1 MFVVGGIDSIRNS
14 EGKVKAAE
22 AVVKPLNRAVP
33 MITSDTETLIKFNGA
48 VQVAAGSLL
57 AIGKFKRLAAVALI
71 GSLIPTT
78 YAGHRFW
85 EETDDDRRKQ
95 QWVHFLK
102 NLGLL
107 GGLILV
113 VDSRQKPANRGRRQ
127 TTKRADTKSGKRSAN
142 LARKTKRLEARAEQG
157 VRSAVA
163 DASKLGERSATNLAR
178 TTKRL
183 ESRAEQG
190 ARSAAADASKL
201 VSYVQ
206 DQLSNLSAADASKL
220 VSYVQ
225 DQLSHLTAT

>member
-1 MFVVGGIDSIRNS
+1 MNATQSLARPLLASMFVAGGIDSIRNS

-22 AVVKPLNRAVP
+22 AVVRPLNRAVP
-33 MITSDTETLIKFNGA
+33 ITSDTETLVKFNGA

-57 AIGKFKRLAAVALI
+57 AIGKLKRLSAVVLI

-113 VDSRQKPANRGRRQ
+113 ADTRKKPANRGRRQ
-127 TTKRADTKSGKRSAN
+127 TKKRADTKVARRSAN
-142 LARKTKRLEARAEQG
+142 LARKTKRLESRAEQG

-163 DASKLGERSATNLAR
+163 DASKL
-178 TTKRL
+178 
-183 ESRAEQG
+183 
-190 ARSAAADASKL
+190 
-201 VSYVQ
+201 VSY
-206 DQLSNLSAADASKL
+206 A
-220 VSYVQ
+220 Q
-225 DQLSHLTAT
+225 DQLSHLSAA

>member
-1 MFVVGGIDSIRNS
+1 MFVAGGIDSIRNS

-33 MITSDTETLIKFNGA
+33 MITSDTETLIRFNGA

-57 AIGKFKRLAAVALI
+57 AIGKLKRLAALALI

-85 EETDDDRRKQ
+85 EETEDDRRKQ
-95 QWVHFLK
+95 QWVQFLK

-113 VDSRQKPANRGRRQ
+113 AGTRQKPANRGRPQTAAKSGRKR
-127 TTKRADTKSGKRSAN
+127 TTKRADTELGRKSAN
-142 LARKTKRLEARAEQG
+142 LARKTR
-157 VRSAVA
+157 
-163 DASKLGERSATNLAR
+163 
-178 TTKRL
+178 RL

-190 ARSAAADASKL
+190 VRGAAADASKL
-201 VSYVQ
+201 VSYAQ
-206 DQLSNLSAADASKL
+206 DQLSHLSAADASKL

-225 DQLSHLTAT
+225 DQLSHLSAA